1 MKNLKKNMTTFK
13 PMLAHPVSKTIDW
26 KNETHFIQPKLD
38 GVRCIITRYGAYS
51 RNNKQFH
58 NCKHIL
64 TELKPLFDDNP
75 YLILDGE
82 LYNHKFKDNFNKI
95 ISLVRKQKPTQQDKF
110 EAASYLQF
118 HCYDLFSDY
127 VAAEPADSFANLKFI
142 DRTLAITN
150 LKSKYKLKFT
160 HEVDTKVIWNDD
172 ELNKYHKQNKANG
185 YEGSMLRTNSLYE
198 QKRSYTLQ
206 KVKDWSDTEITIT
219 DYIEGKGKF
228 KNGLGKFIGVDSNN
242 QIVEV
247 PWPSLTILDRKGIWH
262 NRASYIGK
270 QLTFEYFERTPSG
283 AYRFPR
289 AKTVRNYE

>member
-1 MKNLKKNMTTFK
+1 MTNLKKNMTNFK
-13 PMLAHPVSKTIDW
+13 PMLAHPVSKKIDF
-26 KNETHFIQPKLD
+26 NEPLFIQPKLD
-38 GVRCIITRYGAYS
+38 GVRCIITRWGAYS
-51 RNNKQFH
+51 RNGKQFH

-82 LYNHKFKDNFNKI
+82 LYNHKFKNNFNKI

-110 EAASYLQF
+110 ESASYLQF

-127 VAAEPADSFANLKFI
+127 VDPEPANSFSNLKFI
-142 DRTLAITN
+142 DRTLAITS

-160 HEVDTKVIWNDD
+160 HEVDTKVIYSET

-185 YEGSMLRTNSLYE
+185 YEGSMLRQNKPYE

-219 DYIEGKGKF
+219 DYIEGRGKF
-228 KNGLGKFIGVDSNN
+228 KNGLGKFIGIDSDDR
-242 QIVEV
+242 IVEV
-247 PWPSLTILDRKGIWH
+247 PWPSLTILDRQGIWH
-262 NRASYIGK
+262 NRKSYIGK

>member
-1 MKNLKKNMTTFK
+1 MTNLKKNMTNFK
-13 PMLAHPVSKTIDW
+13 PMLAHPVSKTINW
-26 KNETHFIQPKLD
+26 KNEVHFIQPKLD
-38 GVRCIITRYGAYS
+38 GVRCIITKQGAYS
-51 RNNKQFH
+51 RNGKQFH

-64 TELKPLFDDNP
+64 TELKPVFDDNP
-75 YLILDGE
+75 YIILDGE
-82 LYNHKFKDNFNKI
+82 LYNHKFKNNFNKI

-118 HCYDLFSDY
+118 HCYDLFSNY
-127 VAAEPADSFANLKFI
+127 VDPEPANSFANLSFI
-142 DRTLAITN
+142 DRTQAITN
-150 LKSKYKLKFT
+150 FVYFYKLKFT
-160 HEVDTKVIWNDD
+160 REVDTKVIFSEN

-185 YEGSMLRTNSLYE
+185 YEGSMLRQNKPYE

-219 DYIEGKGKF
+219 DYIEGRGKF
-228 KNGLGKFIGVDSNN
+228 KNGLGKFIGVDSDNR
-242 QIVEV
+242 IVEV
-247 PWPSLTILDRKGIWH
+247 PWPSLTILDRQGIWH

>member
-1 MKNLKKNMTTFK
+1 MTNLNKNMTNFK
-13 PMLAHPVSKTIDW
+13 PMLAHPVSKQINYDQTL
-26 KNETHFIQPKLD
+26 FIQPKLD

-51 RNNKQFH
+51 RNGKQFH

-64 TELKPLFDDNP
+64 TELNPLFADNP

-82 LYNHKFKDNFNKI
+82 LYNHKFKNNFNKI

-110 EAASYLQF
+110 ESASYLQF

-127 VAAEPADSFANLKFI
+127 IDPEPANSFANLKFI

-160 HEVDTKVIWNDD
+160 HEVDTKVIYSET
-172 ELNKYHKQNKANG
+172 ELNKFHKQNKANG
-185 YEGSMLRTNSLYE
+185 YEGSMLRQNKPYE

-219 DYIEGKGKF
+219 DYIEGRGKF
-228 KNGLGKFIGVDSNN
+228 KNGLGKFIGVDSNDR
-242 QIVEV
+242 IVEV
-247 PWPSLTILDRKGIWH
+247 PWPSLTIPDRQSVWQ

-289 AKTVRNYE
+289 AKAMRSYE

>member
-1 MKNLKKNMTTFK
+1 MKKLKKNMTTFK
-13 PMLAHPVSKTIDW
+13 PMLAHPVSKQINWQDD
-26 KNETHFIQPKLD
+26 THFIQPKLD
-38 GVRCIITRYGAYS
+38 GVRCYISKDGAYS
-51 RNNKQFH
+51 RNNKQFY

-64 TELKPLFDDNP
+64 TELKPLFNDNP

-82 LYNHKFKDNFNKI
+82 LYNHKFKNNFNKI

-118 HCYDLFSDY
+118 HCYDLFETTGFSNVD
-127 VAAEPADSFANLKFI
+127 FI

-160 HEVDTKVIWNDD
+160 HEVDTKVVWDD
-172 ELNKYHKQNKANG
+172 EELNKFHKQNKANG
-185 YEGSMLRTNSLYE
+185 YEGSMLRTNKPYE

-219 DYIEGKGKF
+219 DYIEGRGKF
-228 KNGLGKFIGVDSNN
+228 KNGLGKFIGTDSDNRV
-242 QIVEV
+242 VEV
-247 PWPSLTILDRKGIWH
+247 PWPSLTILDRQGIWH
-262 NRASYIGK
+262 NRQSYIGQK
-270 QLTFEYFERTPSG
+270 LTFEYFDRTPSG

>member
-1 MKNLKKNMTTFK
+1 MTNLKKNMTTFK
-13 PMLAHPVSKTIDW
+13 PMLAHPVSKQINW

-38 GVRCIITRYGAYS
+38 GVRCVITRYGAYS

-64 TELKPLFDDNP
+64 TELKPLFADNP

-82 LYNHKFKDNFNKI
+82 LYNHKFKNNFNKI

-118 HCYDLFSDY
+118 HCYDLFSGH
-127 VAAEPADSFANLKFI
+127 LKFI

-150 LKSKYKLKFT
+150 LKSKYGLKFT
-160 HEVDTKVIWNDD
+160 HSVNTKVVFNDKQ
-172 ELNKYHKQNKANG
+172 LNKYHKQNKANG

-206 KVKDWSDTEITIT
+206 KIKDWSDTEITIT
-219 DYIEGKGKF
+219 NYIEGKGKF
-228 KNGLGKFIGVDSNN
+228 KNGLGKFIGVDSDDRL
-242 QIVEV
+242 VEV
-247 PWPSLTILDRKGIWH
+247 PWPSLTILDRQGIWH
-262 NRASYIGK
+262 NRAAYIGK

-289 AKTVRNYE
+289 AKAMRSYE

>member
-1 MKNLKKNMTTFK
+1 MTNLKKNMTTFK
-13 PMLAHPVSKTIDW
+13 PMLAHPVSKKIDW

-127 VAAEPADSFANLKFI
+127 DAYSHLKFI

-160 HEVDTKVIWNDD
+160 HEVDTKVIWNDE
-172 ELNKYHKQNKANG
+172 ELNKYHKQNKAKG

-219 DYIEGKGKF
+219 GYIEGRGKF
-228 KNGLGKFIGVDSNN
+228 KNGLGKFIGIDSDDRL
-242 QIVEV
+242 VEV
-247 PWPSLTILDRKGIWH
+247 PWPSLTILDRQGIWH
-262 NRASYIGK
+262 NRQSYIGQK
-270 QLTFEYFERTPSG
+270 LTFEYFERTPSG

-289 AKTVRNYE
+289 AKTIRNYE

>member
-1 MKNLKKNMTTFK
+1 MTTFK
-13 PMLAHPVSKTIDW
+13 PMLAHPVSKKIDW

-127 VAAEPADSFANLKFI
+127 DAYSHLKFI

-160 HEVDTKVIWNDD
+160 HEVDTKVIWNDE
-172 ELNKYHKQNKANG
+172 ELNKYHKQNKAKG

-219 DYIEGKGKF
+219 GYIEGKGKF
-228 KNGLGKFIGVDSNN
+228 KNGLGKFIGIDSDDRL
-242 QIVEV
+242 VEV
-247 PWPSLTILDRKGIWH
+247 PWPSLTILDRQGIWH
-262 NRASYIGK
+262 NRQSYIGQK
-270 QLTFEYFERTPSG
+270 LTFEYFERTPSG

-289 AKTVRNYE
+289 AKTIRNYE

>member
-1 MKNLKKNMTTFK
+1 MTNFK
-13 PMLAHPVSKTIDW
+13 PMLAHPVSKKIDF
-26 KNETHFIQPKLD
+26 NETLFIQPKLD
-38 GVRCIITRYGAYS
+38 GVRCYITKNGAFS

-64 TELKPLFDDNP
+64 TELKPLFNDNP

-82 LYNHKFKDNFNKI
+82 LYNHKFKNNFNKI
-95 ISLVRKQKPTQQDKF
+95 ISLVRKQKPTQQNKF

-118 HCYDLFSDY
+118 HCYDLYEMTGFSNVD
-127 VAAEPADSFANLKFI
+127 FI

-160 HEVDTKVIWNDD
+160 HEVDTKVVYFKA

-185 YEGSMLRTNSLYE
+185 YEGSMLRQNKPYE

-206 KVKDWSDTEITIT
+206 KIKDWSDTEITIT

-228 KNGLGKFIGVDSNN
+228 KNGLGKFIGVDSDDR
-242 QIVEV
+242 IVEV
-247 PWPSLTILDRKGIWH
+247 PWPSLTILDRQGIWH
-262 NRASYIGK
+262 NRAAYIGK

-289 AKTVRNYE
+289 AKAMRSYE

>member
-1 MKNLKKNMTTFK
+1 MTNFK
-13 PMLAHPVSKTIDW
+13 PMLAHPVSKQIDYDQ
-26 KNETHFIQPKLD
+26 TLFIQPKLD
-38 GVRCIITRYGAYS
+38 GVRCVITRYGAYS
-51 RNNKQFH
+51 RNNKQFY

-64 TELKPLFDDNP
+64 TELKPLFVDNP

-82 LYNHKFKDNFNKI
+82 LYNHKFKNNFNKI

-110 EAASYLQF
+110 ESASYLQF
-118 HCYDLFSDY
+118 HCYDMFSSY
-127 VAAEPADSFANLKFI
+127 LKFI

-160 HEVDTKVIWNDD
+160 HEVDTKVIYSET
-172 ELNKYHKQNKANG
+172 ELNKFHKQNKANG
-185 YEGSMLRTNSLYE
+185 YEGSMLRQNKLYE

-219 DYIEGKGKF
+219 DYIEGRGKF
-228 KNGLGKFIGVDSNN
+228 KNGLGKFIGVDSDNR
-242 QIVEV
+242 IVEV
-247 PWPSLTILDRKGIWH
+247 PWPSLTILDRQGVWH
-262 NRASYIGK
+262 NRSSYIGK

-289 AKTVRNYE
+289 AKAMRSYE

>member
-1 MKNLKKNMTTFK
+1 MKKLKKNMTNFK
-13 PMLAHPVSKTIDW
+13 PMLAHPVSKTIDF
-26 KNETHFIQPKLD
+26 NETLFIQPKLD
-38 GVRCIITRYGAYS
+38 GVRCFITATGAYS

-64 TELKPLFDDNP
+64 TELKPLFVDNP
-75 YLILDGE
+75 NLILDGE
-82 LYNHKFKDNFNKI
+82 LYNHRFKNNFNKI

-118 HCYDLFSDY
+118 HCYDLF
-127 VAAEPADSFANLKFI
+127 EKTSFSNVDFI

-160 HEVDTKVIWNDD
+160 HEVDTKVIFSET
-172 ELNKYHKQNKANG
+172 ELTKHHKQNKANG
-185 YEGSMLRTNSLYE
+185 YEGSMLRQNKPYE

-219 DYIEGKGKF
+219 DYVEGKGKF
-228 KNGLGKFIGVDSNN
+228 KNGLGKFIGVDSNAR
-242 QIVEV
+242 IVEV
-247 PWPSLTILDRKGIWH
+247 PWPSLTIAERQIIWQ
-262 NRASYIGK
+262 NKKTYLNK

-289 AKTVRNYE
+289 AKAFRLYE

>member
-1 MKNLKKNMTTFK
+1 MTNLKKNMTNFK
-13 PMLAHPVSKTIDW
+13 PMLAHPVSKKIDF
-26 KNETHFIQPKLD
+26 NETLFIQPKLD
-38 GVRCIITRYGAYS
+38 GVRCYITKDGAFS

-82 LYNHKFKDNFNKI
+82 LYNHKFKNNFNKI

-110 EAASYLQF
+110 ESASYLQF

-127 VAAEPADSFANLKFI
+127 VDPEPANSFSNLKFI
-142 DRTLAITN
+142 DRTLGITS

-160 HEVDTKVIWNDD
+160 HEVDTKVIYSEH
-172 ELNKYHKQNKANG
+172 ELNKHHKQNKANG
-185 YEGSMLRTNSLYE
+185 YEGSMLRQNKPYE

-219 DYIEGKGKF
+219 DYIEGRGKF
-228 KNGLGKFIGVDSNN
+228 KNGLGKFIGVDSDNRV
-242 QIVEV
+242 VEV
-247 PWPSLTILDRKGIWH
+247 PWPSLTILDRQGIWH
-262 NRASYIGK
+262 NRAAYIGK

-289 AKTVRNYE
+289 AKAMRSYE

>member
-1 MKNLKKNMTTFK
+1 MTTFK
-13 PMLAHPVSKTIDW
+13 PMLAHPVSKKIDW

-127 VAAEPADSFANLKFI
+127 DSYSHLKFI

-160 HEVDTKVIWNDD
+160 HEVDTKVIWNDE
-172 ELNKYHKQNKANG
+172 ELNKYHKQNKAKG

-219 DYIEGKGKF
+219 GYIEGRGKF
-228 KNGLGKFIGVDSNN
+228 KNGLGKFIGIDSDDRL
-242 QIVEV
+242 VEV
-247 PWPSLTILDRKGIWH
+247 PWPSLTILDRQGIWH
-262 NRASYIGK
+262 NRQSYIGQK
-270 QLTFEYFERTPSG
+270 LTFEYFERTPSG

-289 AKTVRNYE
+289 AKTIRNYE

>member
-1 MKNLKKNMTTFK
+1 MTNFK
-13 PMLAHPVSKTIDW
+13 PMLAHPVSKQINYDQTL
-26 KNETHFIQPKLD
+26 FIQPKLD
-38 GVRCIITRYGAYS
+38 GVRCYITADGAFS
-51 RNNKQFH
+51 RNGKQFY

-64 TELKPLFDDNP
+64 TELKPLFTDNP

-82 LYNHKFKDNFNKI
+82 LYNHRFKNNFNKI

-110 EAASYLQF
+110 ESASYLQF

-127 VAAEPADSFANLKFI
+127 VAPEPADSFANLKFI
-142 DRTLAITN
+142 DRTLAITS

-160 HEVDTKVIWNDD
+160 HEVDTKVIYSET
-172 ELNKYHKQNKANG
+172 ELNKFHKQNKANG
-185 YEGSMLRTNSLYE
+185 YEGSMLRQNKPYE

-219 DYIEGKGKF
+219 DYIEGRGKF
-228 KNGLGKFIGVDSNN
+228 KNGLGKFIGVDSDNRV
-242 QIVEV
+242 VEV
-247 PWPSLTILDRKGIWH
+247 PWPSLTIQKRKDIWAARGYFI
-262 NRASYIGK
+262 NK

-289 AKTVRNYE
+289 AKAIRSYE

>member
-1 MKNLKKNMTTFK
+1 MTTFK

-26 KNETHFIQPKLD
+26 KNETYFIQPKLD
-38 GVRCIITRYGAYS
+38 GVRCYITRDGAFS
-51 RNNKQFH
+51 RNNKQFY

-64 TELKPLFDDNP
+64 TELKPLFDNNP
-75 YLILDGE
+75 HLILDGE
-82 LYNHKFKDNFNKI
+82 LYNHKFKNNFNKI

-118 HCYDLFSDY
+118 HCYDLF
-127 VAAEPADSFANLKFI
+127 ANRVTSSKALFI

-160 HEVDTKVIWNDD
+160 HEVDTKVIYNDAQ
-172 ELNKYHKQNKANG
+172 LNKYHNQNKAKG
-185 YEGSMLRTNSLYE
+185 YEGSMLRTNKPYE

-219 DYIEGKGKF
+219 DYIEGRGKF
-228 KNGLGKFIGVDSNN
+228 KNGLGKFIGVDSDNRV
-242 QIVEV
+242 VEV
-247 PWPSLTILDRKGIWH
+247 PWPSLTILDRQGIWH
-262 NRASYIGK
+262 NRASYIGQK
-270 QLTFEYFERTPSG
+270 LTFEYFERTPSG

-289 AKTVRNYE
+289 AKTIRNYE

>member
-1 MKNLKKNMTTFK
+1 MTNLKKNMKTFK
-13 PMLAHPVSKTIDW
+13 PMLAHPVSKTIDF
-26 KNETHFIQPKLD
+26 NETHFIQPKLD
-38 GVRCIITRYGAYS
+38 GVRCIITKYGAYS
-51 RNNKQFH
+51 RNGKQFH

-64 TELKPLFDDNP
+64 TELKPLFNDNP

-82 LYNHKFKDNFNKI
+82 LYNHKFKNNFNKI

-127 VAAEPADSFANLKFI
+127 VDPEPANSFANLKFI

-160 HEVDTKVIWNDD
+160 HEVDTKVIYSET

-185 YEGSMLRTNSLYE
+185 YEGSMLRQNKPYE

-219 DYIEGKGKF
+219 DFIEGRGKF
-228 KNGLGKFIGVDSNN
+228 KNGLGKFIGVDSDN
-242 QIVEV
+242 QVVEV
-247 PWPSLTILDRKGIWH
+247 PWPNLTIQKRKDIWAARGFFM
-262 NRASYIGK
+262 NK
-270 QLTFEYFERTPSG
+270 KLTFEYFERTPSG

-289 AKTVRNYE
+289 AKAFRNYE

>member
-1 MKNLKKNMTTFK
+1 MTNLKKNMTNFK

-26 KNETHFIQPKLD
+26 KNEVHFIQPKLD
-38 GVRCIITRYGAYS
+38 GVRCIITKQGAYS
-51 RNNKQFH
+51 RNGKQFH

-64 TELKPLFDDNP
+64 TELKPVFDDNP

-82 LYNHKFKDNFNKI
+82 LYNHKFKNNFNKI

-118 HCYDLFSDY
+118 HCYDLFSD
-127 VAAEPADSFANLKFI
+127 ANLSFI
-142 DRTLAITN
+142 DRTQAITN
-150 LKSKYKLKFT
+150 FVYFYKLKFT
-160 HEVDTKVIWNDD
+160 REVDTKVIFSET

-185 YEGSMLRTNSLYE
+185 YEGSMLRQNKPYE

-219 DYIEGKGKF
+219 DYIEGRGKF

-242 QIVEV
+242 RVVEV
-247 PWPSLTILDRKGIWH
+247 PWPSLTILDRQSMWH

-289 AKTVRNYE
+289 AKAIRSYE

>member
-1 MKNLKKNMTTFK
+1 MTTFK
-13 PMLAHPVSKTIDW
+13 PMLAHPVSKKIDW

-127 VAAEPADSFANLKFI
+127 DAYSHLKFI

-160 HEVDTKVIWNDD
+160 HEVDTKVIWNDE
-172 ELNKYHKQNKANG
+172 ELNKYHKQNKAKG

-219 DYIEGKGKF
+219 GYIEGRGKF
-228 KNGLGKFIGVDSNN
+228 KNGLGKFIGVDSDDRL
-242 QIVEV
+242 VEV
-247 PWPSLTILDRKGIWH
+247 PWPSLTILDRQGIWH
-262 NRASYIGK
+262 NRQSYIGQK
-270 QLTFEYFERTPSG
+270 LTFEYFERTPSG

-289 AKTVRNYE
+289 AKTIRNYE

>member
-1 MKNLKKNMTTFK
+1 MTKSKKNMTTFK
-13 PMLAHPVSKTIDW
+13 PMLAHPVSKTINW

-127 VAAEPADSFANLKFI
+127 DSYSHLKFI

-160 HEVDTKVIWNDD
+160 HAVDTKVIWNDK

-219 DYIEGKGKF
+219 DYIEGRGKF
-228 KNGLGKFIGVDSNN
+228 KNGLGKFIGVDSDNR
-242 QIVEV
+242 IVEV
-247 PWPSLTILDRKGIWH
+247 PWPSLTILDRQGIWH
-262 NRASYIGK
+262 NRQSYIGQK
-270 QLTFEYFERTPSG
+270 LTFEYFERTPSG

-289 AKTVRNYE
+289 AKTIRNYE

>member
-1 MKNLKKNMTTFK
+1 MKTFK
-13 PMLAHPVSKTIDW
+13 PMLAHPVSKTIDF
-26 KNETHFIQPKLD
+26 NEVHFIQPKLD
-38 GVRCIITRYGAYS
+38 GVRCIITRWGAYS
-51 RNNKQFH
+51 RNGKQFH

-64 TELKPLFDDNP
+64 TELKPLFNDNP

-82 LYNHKFKDNFNKI
+82 LYNHKFKNNFNKI

-127 VAAEPADSFANLKFI
+127 VDPEPANSFANLKFI

-160 HEVDTKVIWNDD
+160 HEVDTKVIYSET

-185 YEGSMLRTNSLYE
+185 YEGSMLRQNKPYE

-219 DYIEGKGKF
+219 DFIEGRGKF
-228 KNGLGKFIGVDSNN
+228 KNGLGKFIGVDSDNRV
-242 QIVEV
+242 VEV
-247 PWPSLTILDRKGIWH
+247 PWPNLTIQKRKDIWAARGFFM
-262 NRASYIGK
+262 NK
-270 QLTFEYFERTPSG
+270 KLTFEYFERTPSG

-289 AKTVRNYE
+289 AKAFRNYE

>member
-1 MKNLKKNMTTFK
+1 MTNFK
-13 PMLAHPVSKTIDW
+13 PMLAHPVSKKIDF
-26 KNETHFIQPKLD
+26 NETLFIQPKLD
-38 GVRCIITRYGAYS
+38 GVRCYITKNGAFS

-64 TELKPLFDDNP
+64 TELKPLFNDNP

-82 LYNHKFKDNFNKI
+82 LYNHKFKNNFNKI
-95 ISLVRKQKPTQQDKF
+95 ISLVRKQKPTQQNKF

-118 HCYDLFSDY
+118 HCYDLYEMTGFSNVD
-127 VAAEPADSFANLKFI
+127 FI

-160 HEVDTKVIWNDD
+160 HEVDTKVVYFKA

-185 YEGSMLRTNSLYE
+185 YEGSMLRQNKPYE

-228 KNGLGKFIGVDSNN
+228 KNGLGKFIGVDSDDR
-242 QIVEV
+242 IVEV
-247 PWPSLTILDRKGIWH
+247 PWPSLTILDRQGIWH
-262 NRASYIGK
+262 NRAAYIGK

-289 AKTVRNYE
+289 AKAMRSYE

>member
-1 MKNLKKNMTTFK
+1 MTNFK
-13 PMLAHPVSKTIDW
+13 PMLAHPVSNTIDF
-26 KNETHFIQPKLD
+26 NEMHFIQPKLD
-38 GVRCIITRYGAYS
+38 GVRCYITKDGAFS

-58 NCKHIL
+58 NCQHIL
-64 TELKPLFDDNP
+64 TELKPLFADNP

-82 LYNHKFKDNFNKI
+82 LYNHKFKNNFNKI

-127 VAAEPADSFANLKFI
+127 DAYSHLKFI

-150 LKSKYKLKFT
+150 LKSKYKLKFL
-160 HEVDTKVIWNDD
+160 HEVDTKVIWSQA
-172 ELNKYHKQNKANG
+172 ELNKFHKQNKANG
-185 YEGSMLRTNSLYE
+185 YEGSMLRKNELYE

-219 DYIEGKGKF
+219 GYIEGQGKF
-228 KNGLGKFIGVDSNN
+228 KNGLGKFLGTDNN
-242 QIVEV
+242 GLSVEV
-247 PWPSLTILDRKGIWH
+247 PWPSLTIPERKKIWSI
-262 NRASYIGK
+262 RKSLIGK
-270 QLTFEYFERTPSG
+270 QLTFEYFERTPGG

-289 AKTVRNYE
+289 AKAFRNYE

>member
-1 MKNLKKNMTTFK
+1 MTNFK
-13 PMLAHPVSKTIDW
+13 PMLAHPVSKKIDF
-26 KNETHFIQPKLD
+26 NETLFIQPKLD
-38 GVRCIITRYGAYS
+38 GVRCYITKDGAFS

-64 TELKPLFDDNP
+64 TELKPLFNDNP

-82 LYNHKFKDNFNKI
+82 LYNHKFKNNFNKI

-118 HCYDLFSDY
+118 HCYDLYEMTGFSNVD
-127 VAAEPADSFANLKFI
+127 FI

-160 HEVDTKVIWNDD
+160 HEVDTKVVYFKA

-185 YEGSMLRTNSLYE
+185 YEGSMLRQNKPYE

-206 KVKDWSDTEITIT
+206 KIKDWSDTEITIT

-228 KNGLGKFIGVDSNN
+228 KNGLGKFIGVDSDNR
-242 QIVEV
+242 IVEV
-247 PWPSLTILDRKGIWH
+247 PWPSLTILDRQGIWH
-262 NRASYIGK
+262 NRAAYIGK

-289 AKTVRNYE
+289 AKAMRSYE

>member
-1 MKNLKKNMTTFK
+1 MTNLKKNMTNFK
-13 PMLAHPVSKTIDW
+13 PMLAHPVSKQINYDQTL
-26 KNETHFIQPKLD
+26 FIQPKLD
-38 GVRCIITRYGAYS
+38 GVRCYITADGAFS
-51 RNNKQFH
+51 RNGKQFY

-64 TELKPLFDDNP
+64 TELKPLFTDNP

-82 LYNHKFKDNFNKI
+82 LYNHRFKDNFNKI

-127 VAAEPADSFANLKFI
+127 DSYSHLKFI

-160 HEVDTKVIWNDD
+160 HEVETKVIWNDE

-219 DYIEGKGKF
+219 DYIEGRGKF
-228 KNGLGKFIGVDSNN
+228 KNGLGKFIGVDSDNR
-242 QIVEV
+242 IVEV
-247 PWPSLTILDRKGIWH
+247 PWPSLTILDRQGIWH
-262 NRASYIGK
+262 NRQSYIGQK
-270 QLTFEYFERTPSG
+270 LTFEYFERTPSG

-289 AKTVRNYE
+289 AKAMRSYE